1 MTAESASSIT
11 QRQHYDIVIAGG
23 GMVGVSLACALAA
36 ADKENTLSI
45 LLVDNFPAMHLSGN
59 QSPSGAIYHPS
70 FDARSIAL
78 SSSSIDIFESLG
90 VLPELL
96 KHASPIRKVH
106 VSERGHMGS
115 TLLDAAEQNKKS
127 FGYVI
132 ENQWLGAVLLNRLN
146 DFPTI
151 ELVTAASVSNI
162 IPKQAGVSVDIV
174 GFKQDVKAQAA
185 ESKAQSAESK
195 AAKIAAS
202 LLVVADGA
210 QSGLRDSLGITANV
224 TRYDQ
229 RAIVANVQ
237 TQLPH
242 NGQAFE
248 RFVAD
253 GAVAFLPLI
262 DLPNSKNRS
271 TLVWTMPIT
280 VDGGDA
286 VDDKAKLD
294 DAEFIAEL
302 QKAFGYRLGKIQRIG
317 QRQSYPLALTLADEV
332 VRNHIVL
339 MGNSAH
345 SLHPVAGQGFN
356 LSLRDVAALVERVS
370 SAIKQRQDI
379 GSLALLQDYAEA
391 QIKDQNLTIGFSH
404 KLIDL
409 FSQQAL
415 PIQLGRNLGL
425 LALDLLQPAKK
436 TFSDRA
442 AGITGRRSL
451 S

>member
-1 MTAESASSIT
+1 MTVENASSIT

-36 ADKENTLSI
+36 ADKDNTLSI
-45 LLVDNFPAMHLSGN
+45 LLVDNFPAVHLSGD
-59 QSPSGAIYHPS
+59 QSQSGAIYHPS

-90 VLPELL
+90 ILPELL
-96 KHASPIRKVH
+96 KHASPIRQVH
-106 VSERGHMGS
+106 VSDRSHIGS
-115 TLLDAAEQNKKS
+115 TLLDASEQNKKS

-151 ELVTAASVSNI
+151 ELLTGASVSNI
-162 IPKQAGVSVDIV
+162 TPKLAGVSVDVV
-174 GFKQDVKAQAA
+174 GLKQDVKTQA
-185 ESKAQSAESK
+185 SKSK
-195 AAKIAAS
+195 AAMVDAS

-210 QSGLRDSLGITANV
+210 QSGLRDSLGITASV

-229 RAIVANVQ
+229 RAVVANVQ

-242 NGQAFE
+242 NGRAFE

-271 TLVWTMPIT
+271 TLVWTMPI
-280 VDGGDA
+280 VDDA
-286 VDDKAKLD
+286 DGNDKAKLD
-294 DAEFIAEL
+294 DAEFVAEL
-302 QKAFGYRLGKIQRIG
+302 QKAFGYRLGEIQRIG
-317 QRQSYPLALTLADEV
+317 QRQSYPLTLTLADEV

-356 LSLRDVAALVERVS
+356 LSLRDVAALVERIS
-370 SAIKQRQDI
+370 YAIKQQQDI
-379 GSLALLQDYAEA
+379 GALALLQDYAEA
-391 QIKDQNLTIGFSH
+391 QVKDQNLTINFSH
-404 KLIDL
+404 KLIEL
-409 FSQQAL
+409 FSQQVL
-415 PIQLGRNLGL
+415 PVQLGRNLGL
-425 LALDLLQPAKK
+425 LALDLLQPAKQM
-436 TFSDRA
+436 FSDRA

-451 S
+451 

>member
-1 MTAESASSIT
+1 MTVASASFIT
-11 QRQHYDIVIAGG
+11 QRQDYDVVIAGG
-23 GMVGVSLACALAA
+23 GMVGVSLACALAV

-96 KHASPIRKVH
+96 KHASPIRQVH

-151 ELVTAASVSNI
+151 ELVTAASDSNI

-174 GFKQDVKAQAA
+174 GFQQDVKAQAA
-185 ESKAQSAESK
+185 ESKIIK
-195 AAKIAAS
+195 VDAS
-202 LLVVADGA
+202 LLVVADGT

-271 TLVWTMPIT
+271 TLVWTMPIN
-280 VDGGDA
+280 VDGGDT

-294 DAEFIAEL
+294 DAEFVVEL

-404 KLIDL
+404 KLIEL

-415 PIQLGRNLGL
+415 PVQLGRNLGL

>member
-1 MTAESASSIT
+1 MTVTSASSIT
-11 QRQHYDIVIAGG
+11 QRHDYDVVIAGG
-23 GMVGVSLACALAA
+23 GMVGVSLACALAV

-45 LLVDNFPAMHLSGN
+45 LLVDNFPAMHLSGD
-59 QSPSGAIYHPS
+59 QSLSGAIYHPS

-96 KHASPIRKVH
+96 KHASPIRQVH

-174 GFKQDVKAQAA
+174 GFQQDVKAQAA
-185 ESKAQSAESK
+185 ESKIIK
-195 AAKIAAS
+195 VDAS
-202 LLVVADGA
+202 LLVVADGT

-271 TLVWTMPIT
+271 TLVWTMPIN
-280 VDGGDA
+280 VDGGDT

-294 DAEFIAEL
+294 DAEFVVEL

-404 KLIDL
+404 KLIEL

-415 PIQLGRNLGL
+415 PVQLGRNLGL